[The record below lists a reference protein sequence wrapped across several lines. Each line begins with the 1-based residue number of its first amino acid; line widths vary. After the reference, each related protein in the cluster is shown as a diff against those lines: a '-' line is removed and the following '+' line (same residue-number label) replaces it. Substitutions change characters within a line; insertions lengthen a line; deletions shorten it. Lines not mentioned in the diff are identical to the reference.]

1 MCNYYC
7 CQSAKWQKPRN
18 QVKPGPNHTNY
29 AEESRDRPRGLA
41 SSEIMTLPGGLSI
54 VKVVGMGRQWQSLW
68 LVDKAGARSQ
78 APPNPSP
85 FWGLL
90 KTRRNCTVLFKSNQ
104 RGTLV
109 ILKIAVAKRKSER
122 EIEITETREERFYW
136 EGIESFPLP
145 WEFD

>member
-1 MCNYYC
+1 
-7 CQSAKWQKPRN
+7 
-18 QVKPGPNHTNY
+18 
-29 AEESRDRPRGLA
+29 
-41 SSEIMTLPGGLSI
+41 MTLPGGLSI

-109 ILKIAVAKRKSER
+109 ILKIAVAEEKIRER
-122 EIEITETREERFYW
+122 DIEITERREERLLR
-136 EGIESFPLP
+136 GH
-145 WEFD
+145 